1 MNGVRKQK
9 SHNTIS
15 IMRHDFTLIELPAK
29 RSHLCCNRADDS
41 GKRYSPAHGQ
51 VKLYSFTL
59 IELLVVIAI
68 IAILAAMLLPALQ
81 QARDRARGTECINNM
96 KQMSTGIAF
105 YRDANDDVLQTEGGK
120 AYTKLLYEMNFLSE
134 KHWIKGFW
142 CCPSTIKANPNNGD
156 GYGYEK
162 TAYGINY
169 AGFCVINGRQY
180 HKFAGSMIRVG
191 ETVKSI
197 NWKKL
202 PQPSKKVIL
211 GDNKEYKEG
220 SYNIQINRTFLYPK
234 SVGYA
239 GIFWAGHGSDRYNV
253 AWGDGRVTAVGKGEL
268 QETFHKEET
277 YADGGNT
284 ILQVAP

>member
-1 MNGVRKQK
+1 MRLIN
-9 SHNTIS
+9 SILCLATAIHCWAEDNTLQ
-15 IMRHDFTLIELPAK
+15 DQ
-29 RSHLCCNRADDS
+29 ADS
-41 GKRYSPAHGQ
+41 SAENPVLGLA
-51 VKLYSFTL
+51 
-59 IELLVVIAI
+59 VVSDN
-68 IAILAAMLLPALQ
+68 P
-81 QARDRARGTECINNM
+81 
-96 KQMSTGIAF
+96 
-105 YRDANDDVLQTEGGK
+105 K

-220 SYNIQINRTFLYPK
+220 SYNIQINRTTLYPK

>member
-1 MNGVRKQK
+1 
-9 SHNTIS
+9 
-15 IMRHDFTLIELPAK
+15 
-29 RSHLCCNRADDS
+29 
-41 GKRYSPAHGQ
+41 
-51 VKLYSFTL
+51 
-59 IELLVVIAI
+59 
-68 IAILAAMLLPALQ
+68 
-81 QARDRARGTECINNM
+81 M

-220 SYNIQINRTFLYPK
+220 SYNIQINRTTLYPK
-234 SVGYA
+234 SQPPPQN
-239 GIFWAGHGSDRYNV
+239 IS
-253 AWGDGRVTAVGKGEL
+253 
-268 QETFHKEET
+268 HKKKNFARLRRLRGT
-277 YADGGNT
+277 VHAKSCKFIIVFST
-284 ILQVAP
+284 IY